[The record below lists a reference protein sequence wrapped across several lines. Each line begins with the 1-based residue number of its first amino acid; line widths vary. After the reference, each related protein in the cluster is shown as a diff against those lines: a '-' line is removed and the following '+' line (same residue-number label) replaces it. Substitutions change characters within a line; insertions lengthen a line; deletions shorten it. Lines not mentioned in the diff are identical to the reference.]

1 MRTRLTWMILASG
14 AVSPSRRHTRRPTIR
29 TFRSA
34 CRSMRLEAATSIA
47 VTPHWLSVRQ
57 QHLAA
62 ELNATPTRT
71 SRMGISLGD
80 LFTGTG
86 EIIRRLVHYQIGR
99 CLNLKGRH
107 QIPQPMEYGCGRR
120 RLGVIHT
127 HGQPCWLKQFQ
138 PFSR

>member
-62 ELNATPTRT
+62 ELNANPYFAYGHKPRGPVY
-71 SRMGISLGD
+71 RH
-80 LFTGTG
+80 
-86 EIIRRLVHYQIGR
+86 RRDY
-99 CLNLKGRH
+99 
-107 QIPQPMEYGCGRR
+107 
-120 RLGVIHT
+120 
-127 HGQPCWLKQFQ
+127 
-138 PFSR
+138 